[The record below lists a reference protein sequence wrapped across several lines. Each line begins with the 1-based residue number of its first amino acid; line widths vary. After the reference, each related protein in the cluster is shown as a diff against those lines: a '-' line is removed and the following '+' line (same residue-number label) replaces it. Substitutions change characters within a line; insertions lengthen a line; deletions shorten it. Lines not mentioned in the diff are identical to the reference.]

1 MTKKLFP
8 VVLLTGSFAF
18 AQVGVNTVSPKA
30 TLEVAGNPTDNTK
43 FDGIIAPR
51 ITGDQLKAKNYSS
64 SQTGALVYVTAADS
78 APSGQTLDVTSPGYY
93 YFNGDSA
100 INKWVKLST
109 GIAATPEPWNVQN
122 TANPATTNNQNIYQN
137 GKVGVG
143 FLPTDAIS
151 DRQFEV
157 KGDMKAQ
164 YGSGSNYF
172 GIDTNLLGVG
182 SGMYSSD
189 NTDLSV
195 ANNLSLVMT
204 RPGISSLQSNN
215 GQGGGSVVTF
225 SNPNGGAFGLVASNS
240 NQTVSAS
247 VFGQSDGFA
256 NYLNFSHSKTNAE
269 STILMLEKM
278 KGTTFIYNNTS
289 GTEEGNYTLPRT
301 NGTAN
306 QVLVSD
312 GAVNAQLSWKD
323 VSALPQ
329 KIRTLASGTVAV
341 DDYTVLVT
349 GNISLP
355 AASVSN
361 LGKTY
366 NLINDTSGPVTV
378 AGTFRM
384 NGGNFSNYGLNNTEL
399 GRGIVVQSTGSAW
412 VLISRY

>member
-8 VVLLTGSFAF
+8 VFLLAGTFAF
-18 AQVGVNTVSPKA
+18 AQVGVNTQSPQA
-30 TLEVAGNPTDNTK
+30 TFDVVGNPTDNTK
-43 FDGIIAPR
+43 YDGIIAPR
-51 ITGDQLKAKNYSS
+51 ITGDQLKTKTYSS
-64 SQTGALVYVTAADS
+64 PQTGALVYVTAADS

-93 YFNGDSA
+93 YFNGDSTV
-100 INKWVKLST
+100 NKWIKLST
-109 GIAATPEPWNVQN
+109 GISATSEPWNVQN
-122 TANPATTNNQNIYQN
+122 TATPATSNNQNIYQN

-172 GIDTNLLGVG
+172 GIDTNLLGAG

-189 NTDLSV
+189 NTDLSA
-195 ANNLSLVMT
+195 ANSLSVVMT
-204 RPGISSLQSNN
+204 RPGISTLQSNN
-215 GQGGGSVVTF
+215 GQGGGSIATF
-225 SNPNGGAFGLVASNS
+225 SNPNGGTFGLVASNS

-247 VFGQSDGFA
+247 VWGQSDASA
-256 NYLNFSHSKTNAE
+256 NYLNFSHSKTSAE
-269 STILMLEKM
+269 STVLMLEKM
-278 KGTTFIYNNTS
+278 KGATFIYNNTS
-289 GTEEGNYTLPRT
+289 GIGEGNYTLPRT
-301 NGTAN
+301 NGNAN

-323 VSALPQ
+323 ASSLPQ
-329 KIRTLASGTVAV
+329 KIRTLSSGTVAA
-341 DDYTVLVT
+341 DDYTVLIT
-349 GNISLP
+349 GNVSLP
-355 AASVSN
+355 AASASN
-361 LGKTY
+361 LGKVY

-384 NGGNFSNYGLNNTEL
+384 NGGNFSNYGLNNTDW

-412 VLISRY
+412 VLVSRY